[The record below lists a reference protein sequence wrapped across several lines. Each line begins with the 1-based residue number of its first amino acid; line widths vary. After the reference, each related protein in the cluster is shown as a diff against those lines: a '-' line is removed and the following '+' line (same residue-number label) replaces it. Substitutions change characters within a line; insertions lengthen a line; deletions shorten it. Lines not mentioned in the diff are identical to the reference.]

1 MNDLLK
7 YLADK
12 LEEECKVI
20 ESDLALGKCAEFGD
34 YKFACGRYRGLLTE
48 KGWNVVG
55 NYLGQ
60 SSGHRSRYKLW
71 ELVLGGDERLKAFRI
86 NIPNNLEL
94 LTSMNGTMTRNDKRG
109 NFEKDKSSEIKRSVS

>member
-34 YKFACGRYRGLLTE
+34 YKFACGRYRGLLTAKNILME
-48 KGWNVVG
+48 TA
-55 NYLGQ
+55 
-60 SSGHRSRYKLW
+60 
-71 ELVLGGDERLKAFRI
+71 ERM
-86 NIPNNLEL
+86 E
-94 LTSMNGTMTRNDKRG
+94 ND
-109 NFEKDKSSEIKRSVS
+109 ND